1 MNRLQLKL
9 SRQRQPIALRVFK
22 QKAARRSGT
31 SVEKRRQALDGEA
44 RHQERNGQLR
54 FFKNSA
60 TRSANSSSRPAIDLS
75 SMFIANFNELQ
86 ASTAS
91 CRKQTGTESCCG

>member
-1 MNRLQLKL
+1 MYRLQLKL

-54 FFKNSA
+54 FLKLRNTF
-60 TRSANSSSRPAIDLS
+60 RQFFLS
-75 SMFIANFNELQ
+75 PGYRFELHVHCQ
-86 ASTAS
+86 L
-91 CRKQTGTESCCG
+91 Q

>member
-54 FFKNSA
+54 FFLKLRN
-60 TRSANSSSRPAIDLS
+60 TFRQFFLS
-75 SMFIANFNELQ
+75 PGYRFELHVHCQ
-86 ASTAS
+86 L
-91 CRKQTGTESCCG
+91 Q

>member
-9 SRQRQPIALRVFK
+9 SRQRQPSALRVFK

-54 FFKNSA
+54 FF
-60 TRSANSSSRPAIDLS
+60 
-75 SMFIANFNELQ
+75 
-86 ASTAS
+86 
-91 CRKQTGTESCCG
+91 